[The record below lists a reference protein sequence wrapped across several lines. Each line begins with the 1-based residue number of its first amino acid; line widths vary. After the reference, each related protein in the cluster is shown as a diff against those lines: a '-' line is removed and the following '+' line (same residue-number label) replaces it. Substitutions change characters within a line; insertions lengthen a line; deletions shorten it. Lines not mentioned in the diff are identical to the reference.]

1 MTAQPYSSNEL
12 TSLNYETQIKDDPDM
27 ILLATY
33 LNNILTSIPAP
44 RNHDHN
50 ERLNVAITP
59 PLELFPSSEPRFS
72 TYPAYLPIYLSTYPL
87 RFRNNRPTTHP
98 EDIWTITI
106 LIQKTIRQGKHYT
119 FSQSFGYSFN
129 SSNQLRHIVSNRPVC
144 SARESCLLT
153 YLPTSNRRR
162 TR

>member
-50 ERLNVAITP
+50 ERLNVAIGGLEPPTFSIYYPSTGTIPFFRTP
-59 PLELFPSSEPRFS
+59 LLYLPCLP
-72 TYPAYLPIYLSTYPL
+72 TYLPIYLPSPV
-87 RFRNNRPTTHP
+87 
-98 EDIWTITI
+98 
-106 LIQKTIRQGKHYT
+106 QK
-119 FSQSFGYSFN
+119 
-129 SSNQLRHIVSNRPVC
+129 
-144 SARESCLLT
+144 
-153 YLPTSNRRR
+153 
-162 TR
+162 